1 MADEHIATYLNDHL
15 AGSVVALE
23 LLEHLESAHPGTALE
38 SFFAALRADIEED
51 RKELESLMN
60 LLDVDQS
67 STRKATAW
75 LTEKVTE
82 LKLRVD
88 DPAGGALR
96 LLEASEAVSLGIEG
110 KLSLWRALAV
120 VAKEEPRLR
129 IVDYERLIER
139 AVGQRNRVEEVRL
152 EAAKRAL
159 RTTP

>member
-1 MADEHIATYLNDHL
+1 MADQHIATYLNDHL
-15 AGSVVALE
+15 AGSVVAVE
-23 LLEHLESAHPGTALE
+23 LLEHMESAHAGTALE
-38 SFFAALRADIEED
+38 SVFAALRADIEED
-51 RKELESLMN
+51 RKVLESLMN
-60 LLDVDQS
+60 RLDVAQS

-82 LKLRVD
+82 IKLRVD

-110 KLSLWRALAV
+110 KLGLWRALAV

-129 IVDYERLIER
+129 VVDYDRLIER
-139 AVGQRNRVEEVRL
+139 AVDQRDRAEEVRL

-159 RTTP
+159 RLKT